1 MNNKG
6 YDDSFLERLKFN
18 NDIIATI
25 GKYVTLNQKG
35 KTHWG
40 CCPFHSEKTPS
51 FAVNGLEQYYHCFGC
66 GESGDVIRFIEK
78 NRKC

>member
-6 YDDSFLERLKFN
+6 YNTDWLESLKFN
-18 NDIIATI
+18 SDIVNTI
-25 GKYVTLNQKG
+25 SKYVTLNQKG

-51 FAVNGLEQYYHCFGC
+51 FAVNQMEGF
-66 GESGDVIRFIEK
+66 
-78 NRKC
+78 